1 MARANEFITLLCLD
15 FNLDNAESTEIG
27 VNELCCAYRFI
38 QYIENL
44 LDVSFTEITR
54 LNQAKVRFLVK
65 IEFRQIGCKNIIK
78 F

>member
-1 MARANEFITLLCLD
+1 MTHANEFVTLLCLD

-54 LNQAKVRFLVK
+54 LNQGKVNLFSEN
-65 IEFRQIGCKNIIK
+65 ISTQISMI
-78 F
+78 